1 MTVMPRPELTPA
13 TSRRTILKMSAVT
26 GGGLILGFQIGQGAE
41 AQAATGSFEPNAY
54 LEIKPTGR
62 IRIYSTNP
70 EVGQGVK
77 TSLPMIV
84 AEELDAAWADVDA
97 EQAPIKPEVYGWQ
110 AAGGSL
116 SILRGWDALRTAG
129 ASARHMLVAAAAESW
144 DVDAAAC
151 RTADSHVIHPDGVT
165 KVAYAELVDRAAAMP
180 VPDEVT
186 FKAREDYTLLGSWI
200 GGVDNDK
207 LVTGQPLFAADQV
220 QPDMVYATYTKCPA
234 FGGTVASAN
243 LDEVRQMPG
252 ILDAFVIEG
261 TRQPA
266 EISAGV
272 AIVADSTWSAMRAKS
287 ALEIEW
293 DETDAAKDS
302 WSSAAATAGS
312 LAGSKGEELI
322 HSAGD
327 VDAALQSAAVTVEAT
342 YSYPFIAHVPMEP
355 QNCLAWHKGDSVE
368 IWSGT
373 QRPAGAV
380 DFVSRIFDLP
390 KEQVLL
396 HQLRGGGGFGRRLY
410 NDFVCEAVAISQR
423 VGAPV
428 KLQWTREDDT
438 RHDHYRVGGF
448 HHLKGAVD
456 ADGKL
461 TAISDHFVTFSA
473 DGEKPVS
480 GGNISADEFPLQ
492 LIDHAEITQTMLPW
506 RTPCGALRA
515 PRSNAFGFVF
525 QSFLYELAEASGQ
538 DYVEFLI
545 GILGEPRW
553 LDPGNL
559 RVLHTG
565 RTADVIKLVA
575 EKSGWGQARSDGHH
589 LGLGFYFSHAAHVA
603 VVAEVSA
610 EGGQGVRVHKATV
623 AADVGPIVNMSGAK
637 NQIEGSVV
645 DAVSTMFG
653 QTLTFEGGRVKE
665 GNFDQYPLLRMADAP
680 HVDVHF
686 IQSDNQPTGLGEPAL
701 PPAIPAVANAIYEAT
716 GRRIR
721 SLPLSLEGFAV

>member
-1 MTVMPRPELTPA
+1 MNVLAQPEALVTP
-13 TSRRTILKMSAVT
+13 TRRSVLKMSAAA
-26 GGGLILGFQIGQGAE
+26 GGLLLGFRLAAPGQAE
-41 AQAATGSFEPNAY
+41 AAQGSFEPNAY
-54 LEIKPTGR
+54 LEVKPNGR
-62 IRIYSTNP
+62 VRIYSTNP

-84 AEELDAAWADVDA
+84 AEELDAAWADVDV
-97 EQAPIKPEVYGWQ
+97 EQAPIRPEVYGWQ

-116 SILRGWDALRTAG
+116 SIVRGWDNLRTAG
-129 ASARHMLVAAAAESW
+129 ATARHMLVAAAAESW
-144 DVDAAAC
+144 GVDAAAC
-151 RTADSHVIHPDGVT
+151 TTKDTHVIHPDGAT
-165 KVAYAELVDRAAAMP
+165 KISYGDLTEAAARVPMP
-180 VPDEVT
+180 ENVT
-186 FKAREDYTLLGSWI
+186 LKSREDYTLLGSWV
-200 GGVDNDK
+200 GGVDNQK
-207 LVTGQPLFAADQV
+207 LVTGQPLFGIDQSH
-220 QPDMVYATYTKCPA
+220 PDMVYATYTKCPA

-243 LDEVRQMPG
+243 LGEVRSMPG
-252 ILDAFVIEG
+252 VRDAFVLEG
-261 TRQPA
+261 TGMPA
-266 EISAGV
+266 EVMPGV
-272 AIVADSTWSAMRAKS
+272 AIVADSTWAAMRAKA

-293 DETDAAKDS
+293 DETNAAKDS

-312 LAGSKGEELI
+312 LAGTKGDEII
-322 HSAGD
+322 HSEGD
-327 VDAALQSAAVTVEAT
+327 VDAALQSAAATVEAT
-342 YSYPFIAHVPMEP
+342 YSYPFISHVPMEP

-368 IWSGT
+368 IWAPT

-380 DFVSRIFDLP
+380 DFVARIFELP
-390 KEQVLL
+390 KDQVLL
-396 HQLRGGGGFGRRLY
+396 HQIRGGGGFGRRLY

-461 TAISDHFVTFSA
+461 TAISDHFVTFTA
-473 DGEKPVS
+473 DGEKTVS
-480 GGNISADEFPLQ
+480 GGGIRAEEFPLQ
-492 LIDHAEITQTMLPW
+492 LIANSEITQTMLPW
-506 RTPCGALRA
+506 QTPCGALRA
-515 PRSNAFGFVF
+515 PSSNAFGFVF
-525 QSFLYELAEASGQ
+525 QSFLHELAEAAGR
-538 DYVEFLI
+538 DYVEFLL

-559 RVLHTG
+559 RALNTG
-565 RTADVIKLVA
+565 RTADVIKLAA
-575 EKSGWGQARSDGHH
+575 EQAGWGEARNDGHH
-589 LGLGFYFSHAAHVA
+589 LGLGFYFSHAAHIA

-610 EGGQGVRVHKATV
+610 EGGQRVRVHKATV

-653 QTLTFEGGRVKE
+653 QTLTFENGRVKE

-686 IQSDNQPTGLGEPAL
+686 IQSDHQPTGLGEPAL
-701 PPAIPAVANAIYEAT
+701 PPAIPAVANAIFNAT

-721 SLPLSLEGFAV
+721 SLPLSLDGFAA

>member
-1 MTVMPRPELTPA
+1 MTVMPKPDRTPKS
-13 TSRRTILKMSAVT
+13 SRRTVLKMSAAA
-26 GGGLILGFQIGQGAE
+26 GGGLALGFHVGLPGEAE
-41 AQAATGSFEPNAY
+41 AATGSFEPNAY
-54 LEIKPTGR
+54 LEVKPTGR

-116 SILRGWDALRTAG
+116 SILRGWDNLRTAG
-129 ASARHMLVAAAAESW
+129 ATARHMLVAAAAESW
-144 DVDAAAC
+144 DVEAAAC
-151 RTADSHVIHPDGVT
+151 TTADSHVIHPDGAT
-165 KVAYAELVDRAAAMP
+165 KIAYAELTDRASEMP
-180 VPDEVT
+180 VPDEVAL
-186 FKAREDYTLLGSWI
+186 KSRDEYTLLGSWI

-207 LVTGQPLFAADQV
+207 LVTGQPLFTADQSH
-220 QPDMVYATYTKCPA
+220 PDMVYATYTKCPA

-252 ILDAFVIEG
+252 VLDAFLLDG
-261 TRQPA
+261 TGKPA
-266 EISAGV
+266 EIMSGV
-272 AIVADSTWSAMRAKS
+272 AIVADSTWAAMRAKS

-293 DETDAAKDS
+293 DETNAAKDS

-312 LAGSKGEELI
+312 LAGTKGKDVI
-322 HSAGD
+322 HREGD
-327 VDAALQSAAVTVEAT
+327 VDGALQSAAATVEAT
-342 YSYPFIAHVPMEP
+342 YSYPFLSHVPMEP
-355 QNCLAWHKGDSVE
+355 QNCLAWHKGDNVE

-396 HQLRGGGGFGRRLY
+396 HQIRGGGGFGRRLY

-456 ADGKL
+456 GDGKL
-461 TAISDHFVTFSA
+461 TAISDHFVTFTA
-473 DGEKPVS
+473 DGEKTVS
-480 GGNISADEFPLQ
+480 GGNISADEFPMQ
-492 LIDHAEITQTMLPW
+492 LIANSEITQTMLPW
-506 RTPCGALRA
+506 QTPCGALRA

-525 QSFLYELAEASGQ
+525 QSFLHELAEAAGC
-538 DYVEFLI
+538 DYVAFLLD
-545 GILGEPRW
+545 ILGEPRW

-559 RVLHTG
+559 RALHTG
-565 RTADVIKLVA
+565 RTADVITLAA
-575 EKSGWGQARSDGHH
+575 EKAGWGEPRSDGHH

-610 EGGQGVRVHKATV
+610 ESAQDVRVHKATV

-653 QTLTFEGGRVKE
+653 QTLTFEAGRVKE

-686 IQSDNQPTGLGEPAL
+686 IQSEHQPTGLGEPAL

-721 SLPLSLEGFAV
+721 SLPLSLDGFAV

>member
-1 MTVMPRPELTPA
+1 MTVMPKPDLIPA
-13 TSRRTILKMSAVT
+13 SSRRTMLKMSSAV
-26 GGGLILGFQIGQGAE
+26 GGGLILGFRIGSPSE

-54 LEIKPTGR
+54 LEVKPTGR

-84 AEELDAAWADVDA
+84 AEELDAAWADVDV

-129 ASARHMLVAAAAESW
+129 ATARHMLVAAAAESW

-151 RTADSHVIHPDGVT
+151 STMDSHVIHPDGET
-165 KVAYAELVDRAAAMP
+165 KVAYAALTDRAAEMT
-180 VPDEVT
+180 VPEDVPL
-186 FKAREDYTLLGSWI
+186 KAREDFTLLGSWI
-200 GGVDNDK
+200 TGVDNEA
-207 LVTGQPLFAADQV
+207 LVTGQPLFAADMV

-243 LDEVRQMPG
+243 LEEVRAMPG
-252 ILDAFVIEG
+252 VLDAFVLDG
-261 TRQPA
+261 TGKPA
-266 EISAGV
+266 EIMSGV
-272 AIVADSTWSAMRAKS
+272 AIVADTTWAAMRAKS

-293 DETDAAKDS
+293 DETNAAKDS
-302 WSSAAATAGS
+302 WSEAAATAGS
-312 LAGSKGEELI
+312 LVGTKGDELI

-327 VDAALQSAAVTVEAT
+327 VEGALQSAAATVKST

-355 QNCLAWHKGDSVE
+355 QNCLAWHKGESVE

-390 KEQVLL
+390 KDQVLL
-396 HQLRGGGGFGRRLY
+396 HQVRGGGGFGRRLY
-410 NDFVCEAVAISQR
+410 NDFVCEAVAISER

-456 ADGKL
+456 SDGKL
-461 TAISDHFVTFSA
+461 TAISDHFVTFTA
-473 DGEKPVS
+473 DGEKTVS
-480 GGNISADEFPLQ
+480 GGNIGPTEFPLP
-492 LIDHAEITQTMLPW
+492 LIEHSEITQTMLPW
-506 RTPCGALRA
+506 QTPCGALRA

-525 QSFLYELAEASGQ
+525 QSFLHELAEAAGR
-538 DYVEFLI
+538 DYVEFLLDI
-545 GILGEPRW
+545 VGEPRW
-553 LDPGNL
+553 LEPGSL
-559 RVLHTG
+559 RALHTG
-565 RTADVIKLVA
+565 RAADVITLAA
-575 EKSGWGQARSDGHH
+575 EKSGWGNARSDNHH

-610 EGGQGVRVHKATV
+610 EGGTGVRVHKATV

-637 NQIEGSVV
+637 NQIEGSIV

-653 QTLTFEGGRVKE
+653 QTLTFEAGQVKE

-686 IQSDNQPTGLGEPAL
+686 IQSDHQPTGLGEPAL